1 MPLDDGEF
9 DAAVFYNREFLP
21 TIWGGPPVPV
31 REKPVLEPQM
41 SRDEQILLGP
51 IKGCQP
57 PRRCWRTAGGDA
69 AFYEVVTVCGQGNYA
84 VLKSSKI
91 LISAHPPW
99 I

>member
-41 SRDEQILLGP
+41 SRDEQILALGP
-51 IKGCQP
+51 IKGVSHPGGAGEPWTAVWCYMGLL
-57 PRRCWRTAGGDA
+57 RCVA
-69 AFYEVVTVCGQGNYA
+69 
-84 VLKSSKI
+84 
-91 LISAHPPW
+91 
-99 I
+99 